1 MSKEK
6 FAKGFIL
13 STMIGLYVIV
23 SLISTLHVI
32 EFFEMSNPQWLAV
45 SLAIAFEIGAA
56 ASLASIIVLEKTSKT
71 LVWSL
76 FILLTAMQMQGNM
89 FYTYTHLENFKDWIE
104 LFGLQ
109 EEELITQKRI
119 LSIVSGA
126 ILPVIALGF
135 IKSLIDY
142 IRPDQPIKELVE
154 TLPVEQ
160 PTELPFEPQIVK
172 EVQSEIK
179 PEPTPFR
186 TSQYHETKLEEVQPV
201 KEERKK
207 VPQVNISQDSL
218 PVIDAKT
225 GNVII
230 EPKVVNTVK
239 HYNSKP

>member
-1 MSKEK
+1 MNKEN
-6 FAKGFIL
+6 FIRGFIL
-13 STMIGLYVIV
+13 STMIGLYIIV

-32 EFFEMSNPQWLAV
+32 EFFEMSNPRWLAV

-89 FYTYTHLENFKDWIE
+89 FYAYTHLENFQNWID

-135 IKSLIDY
+135 IKSLVDY
-142 IRPDQPIKELVE
+142 IRPEKVKEELAEITSIEKPIDISS
-154 TLPVEQ
+154 
-160 PTELPFEPQIVK
+160 EPQEVK
-172 EVQSEIK
+172 EVQPKAEEAQKFQREVTQTPKSEAF
-179 PEPTPFR
+179 E
-186 TSQYHETKLEEVQPV
+186 
-201 KEERKK
+201 
-207 VPQVNISQDSL
+207 NSL
-218 PVIDAKT
+218 PILDAKT
-225 GNVII
+225 GNVVI
-230 EPKVVNTVK
+230 EPKISSHVK
-239 HYNSKP
+239 NYNPKP

>member
-1 MSKEK
+1 MNKEK

-32 EFFEMSNPQWLAV
+32 EFFEMSNPYWLAI
-45 SLAIAFEIGAA
+45 SLAVAFEIGAA
-56 ASLASIIVLEKTSKT
+56 ASLASIIVLEKTSKA

-89 FYTYTHLENFKDWIE
+89 FYAYTHLENFKDWIE

-109 EEELITQKRI
+109 EEEPIIQKRI

-135 IKSLIDY
+135 IKSLVDY
-142 IRPDQPIKELVE
+142 IRPEQPIKESSE
-154 TLPVEQ
+154 IPSIEQPIDLPVEPQ
-160 PTELPFEPQIVK
+160 TVKEVQSKPQIVK
-172 EVQSEIK
+172 EVQ
-179 PEPTPFR
+179 PEPT
-186 TSQYHETKLEEVQPV
+186 T
-201 KEERKK
+201 
-207 VPQVNISQDSL
+207 VPQVEYSQDSL

-225 GNVII
+225 GNIVI
-230 EPKVVNTVK
+230 EPKVANPVK
-239 HYNSKP
+239 NYNPKP

>member
-1 MSKEK
+1 MNKEK

-32 EFFEMSNPQWLAV
+32 EFFEMSNPSWLAI

-56 ASLASIIVLEKTSKT
+56 ASLASIIVLDKTSKV

-89 FYTYTHLENFKDWIE
+89 FYAYTHLENFKDWIE

-119 LSIVSGA
+119 LAIVSGA

-135 IKSLIDY
+135 IKSLVDY
-142 IRPDQPIKELVE
+142 IRPDQPKLESTEILSMEESIETPIISEPVIEAVE
-154 TLPVEQ
+154 
-160 PTELPFEPQIVK
+160 VK
-172 EVQSEIK
+172 EPEIAK
-179 PEPTPFR
+179 
-186 TSQYHETKLEEVQPV
+186 EVTENP
-201 KEERKK
+201 K
-207 VPQVNISQDSL
+207 VGTLIV
-218 PVIDAKT
+218 
-225 GNVII
+225 
-230 EPKVVNTVK
+230 EPKYSEPAK
-239 HYNSKP
+239 HYNPKP